1 MSDGLARRPRLTD
14 PIARLSSPAVEH
26 TTSRPSTRQSISQI
40 FADLRSAGRI
50 GLMPF
55 IPAGYPDL
63 ATTAAILPALE
74 QAGASMIEIGFPF
87 SDPVADGPTIQ
98 AAFTQA
104 LSRGL
109 NVREIFKAIS
119 DVRPQ
124 LSIPL
129 VAMVSYSIV
138 FRYGQERFFHDLAS
152 AGFDGIIVPDLPPPE
167 ADEVCR
173 KIRAAGLDTILLISP
188 STTPQRSRQIVELCS
203 GFVYYLSVAGITGE
217 RDALPADLTAN
228 VTSLRQMSHT
238 PVCVGFGISKP
249 QHLAQL
255 NGIAD
260 GAIVGSAFVRKITQ
274 ALDQGA
280 QEIARRLGDFCSE
293 LLGGLDR

>member
-1 MSDGLARRPRLTD
+1 
-14 PIARLSSPAVEH
+14 
-26 TTSRPSTRQSISQI
+26 
-40 FADLRSAGRI
+40 
-50 GLMPF
+50 
-55 IPAGYPDL
+55 
-63 ATTAAILPALE
+63 
-74 QAGASMIEIGFPF
+74 
-87 SDPVADGPTIQ
+87 
-98 AAFTQA
+98 
-104 LSRGL
+104 
-109 NVREIFKAIS
+109 
-119 DVRPQ
+119 
-124 LSIPL
+124 
-129 VAMVSYSIV
+129 
-138 FRYGQERFFHDLAS
+138 
-152 AGFDGIIVPDLPPPE
+152 
-167 ADEVCR
+167 
-173 KIRAAGLDTILLISP
+173 LDTILLISP
-188 STTPQRSRQIVELCS
+188 STIPQRSRQIVELCS

-280 QEIARRLGDFCSE
+280 QEIGRRIGDFCSE